1 MNKSADIIDFETK
14 YPDYIDLLTKSFGD
28 DIGLQN
34 MRTLMANEMI
44 VKLVFSP
51 DISSS
56 KFISLN
62 ELFRSDYLN
71 SNIIYI
77 RELDMYLS
85 FKNNNDFVLFMAR
98 YIDLGILV
106 NIQQVIPIN
115 ERQPAGF
122 TIRANMGD
130 IMLVRRYVYEHM
142 KKDTRITMYHGNE
155 NYQVI
160 LENHRCSNYMDTF
173 PVVDGIFAYI
183 EKEDPLLFKRITP
196 MRLMINLQ
204 LNVCYV
210 SHYVRCVNNVP
221 SIEECLNYGPVKRPI
236 KTKEVETPVDKNPSK
251 EKSQVIGLNH

>member
-1 MNKSADIIDFETK
+1 
-14 YPDYIDLLTKSFGD
+14 
-28 DIGLQN
+28 
-34 MRTLMANEMI
+34 
-44 VKLVFSP
+44 
-51 DISSS
+51 
-56 KFISLN
+56 
-62 ELFRSDYLN
+62 
-71 SNIIYI
+71 
-77 RELDMYLS
+77 MYLS

-221 SIEECLNYGPVKRPI
+221 SIEECLNYGPVKRPN
-236 KTKEVETPVDKNPSK
+236 KTNEVEIPVDKNPSK
-251 EKSQVIGLNH
+251 EKIACEWIESLIERDILCDMSTKDIHFEYITKNTGGLTVRVFDNIIRNKGYKKIKKDKMSYWTKTK